1 MRRVALV
8 LALLAVAPAGTALG
22 AGANFTEVEAA
33 LMCDTCNVP
42 LNIAES
48 ARADQQRDQIRRLI
62 AQGKS
67 KEEILD
73 IFVAEYGPNVLADPS
88 KGGRSAAVW
97 VVPLA
102 ILLAAAASVALL
114 LPRWRRLRRTDPG
127 EPGSGADAALSDE
140 DEDRLERDLA
150 LYDL

>member
-1 MRRVALV
+1 MKLVLAVVVALV
-8 LALLAVAPAGTALG
+8 AAAPALA
-22 AGANFTEVEAA
+22 APANFNEVEAE

-48 ARADQQRDQIRRLI
+48 ARADQQRNEIKRLI

-88 KGGRSAAVW
+88 TGGGLAAVW
-97 VVPLA
+97 AVPLA
-102 ILLAAAASVALL
+102 ILLAAAASVAVL
-114 LPRWRRLRRTDPG
+114 LPRWRRARREAPG
-127 EPGSGADAALSDE
+127 GQEGGAGELLSED
-140 DEDRLERDLA
+140 DEDRLRRDLA